1 MEKILCFL
9 NGYVEVLICGGQT
22 ERFFNLCMA
31 RGIVVRNLRQNKD
44 KSFTCIFSV
53 NHFFLLGPI
62 RRKTK
67 VRIHIL
73 EKQGLPFWVEKGV
86 KRKAF
91 FLGFFLCGML
101 LLMLSGRI
109 WNIHIEGNRANSTPE
124 ILKFLE
130 DQGVSHGM
138 KKKSLNCSA
147 IAASIREEYPQTAW
161 VSARTEGTR
170 LVITVKEGDFQNKK
184 KKEKVEPCNLTATES
199 GTVVKI
205 ITRAG
210 VPRIRP
216 GENCKTGDVLVS
228 GCLELKNDSQEVTR
242 YEYVHADA
250 DIYIKRKLSY
260 YAELPLEYEAEIR
273 ENIQETGGFLKIG
286 KLYLKWGA
294 EHKKGWHTL
303 TEELPMKLTENFR
316 LPVSTGRIT
325 MNRYQK
331 KKIIRTEK
339 EAKTEAFCILQDYE
353 EKLMEKGVQISANN
367 VKIDVDHRTCIS
379 RGNLEIIEKIGKKT
393 PVEILEQP
401 KERTTENG

>member
-53 NHFFLLGPI
+53 SHFFLLGPI

-91 FLGFFLCGML
+91 FLGIFLCGML

-184 KKEKVEPCNLTATES
+184 KKEKAEPCNLTATES

-216 GENCKTGDVLVS
+216 GETCKTGDVLIS

-286 KLYLKWGA
+286 KLYLEWGA

-303 TEELPMKLTENFR
+303 TEELPVKLTENFR
-316 LPVSTGRIT
+316 LPFSTGRIT

-331 KKIIRTEK
+331 KKIIRTEQ

-379 RGNLEIIEKIGKKT
+379 RGNLEIIEKIGKET

>member
-53 NHFFLLGPI
+53 SHFFLLGPI

-91 FLGFFLCGML
+91 FLGIFLCGML

-184 KKEKVEPCNLTATES
+184 KKEKAEPCNLTATES

-216 GENCKTGDVLVS
+216 GETCKTGDVLIS
-228 GCLELKNDSQEVTR
+228 GCLELKNDSQEVKR

-286 KLYLKWGA
+286 KLYLEWGA

-303 TEELPMKLTENFR
+303 TEELPVKLTENFR
-316 LPVSTGRIT
+316 LPFSTGRIT

-331 KKIIRTEK
+331 KKIIRTEQ

-379 RGNLEIIEKIGKKT
+379 RGNLEIIEKIGKET

>member
-53 NHFFLLGPI
+53 SHFFLLGPI

-91 FLGFFLCGML
+91 FLGIFLCGML

-184 KKEKVEPCNLTATES
+184 KKEKAEPCNLTATES

-216 GENCKTGDVLVS
+216 GETCKTGDVLIS

-286 KLYLKWGA
+286 KLYLEWGA
-294 EHKKGWHTL
+294 EHKKGWHIL
-303 TEELPMKLTENFR
+303 TEGA
-316 LPVSTGRIT
+316 V
-325 MNRYQK
+325 
-331 KKIIRTEK
+331 
-339 EAKTEAFCILQDYE
+339 
-353 EKLMEKGVQISANN
+353 
-367 VKIDVDHRTCIS
+367 
-379 RGNLEIIEKIGKKT
+379 GK
-393 PVEILEQP
+393 
-401 KERTTENG
+401 

>member
-9 NGYVEVLICGGQT
+9 NGYVEILICGGQT

-53 NHFFLLGPI
+53 SHFFLLGPI

-91 FLGFFLCGML
+91 FLGIFLCGML

-147 IAASIREEYPQTAW
+147 IAASIRE
-161 VSARTEGTR
+161 
-170 LVITVKEGDFQNKK
+170 
-184 KKEKVEPCNLTATES
+184 
-199 GTVVKI
+199 
-205 ITRAG
+205 
-210 VPRIRP
+210 
-216 GENCKTGDVLVS
+216 
-228 GCLELKNDSQEVTR
+228 
-242 YEYVHADA
+242 
-250 DIYIKRKLSY
+250 
-260 YAELPLEYEAEIR
+260 
-273 ENIQETGGFLKIG
+273 
-286 KLYLKWGA
+286 
-294 EHKKGWHTL
+294 
-303 TEELPMKLTENFR
+303 
-316 LPVSTGRIT
+316 
-325 MNRYQK
+325 
-331 KKIIRTEK
+331 
-339 EAKTEAFCILQDYE
+339 
-353 EKLMEKGVQISANN
+353 
-367 VKIDVDHRTCIS
+367 
-379 RGNLEIIEKIGKKT
+379 
-393 PVEILEQP
+393 
-401 KERTTENG
+401 

>member
-9 NGYVEVLICGGQT
+9 NGYVKILICGGQT

-31 RGIVVRNLRQNKD
+31 RGIVIRNLKQQKD
-44 KSFTCIFSV
+44 NSFICILSV
-53 NHFFLLGPI
+53 SHFFLLGPV

-73 EKQGLPFWVEKGV
+73 EKHGLPFWVEKNTTRKSFFFGV
-86 KRKAF
+86 F
-91 FLGFFLCGML
+91 VCSL
-101 LLMLSGRI
+101 LLFVLSGRI
-109 WNIHIEGNRANSTPE
+109 WNIHIEGNRVNSTPE

-130 DQGVSHGM
+130 AQGVSHGM
-138 KKKSLNCSA
+138 KKNSVNCSG
-147 IAASIREEYPQTAW
+147 IAAAIREEYPQTAW
-161 VSARTEGTR
+161 VSARTEGTQ

-184 KKEKVEPCNLTATES
+184 KKQKTAPCNLTATES

-205 ITRAG
+205 ITRTG

-216 GENCKTGDVLVS
+216 GDTCKKGDVLVS

-260 YAELPLEYEAEIR
+260 YAELPLEYETEIR
-273 ENIQETGGFLKIG
+273 EAAQETGGFLKIG

-294 EHKKGWHTL
+294 ENKKGWHTV
-303 TEELPMKLTENFR
+303 TEEFPVMLTENFE

-325 MNRYQK
+325 MNRYK
-331 KKIIRTEK
+331 KKILRRTEQ
-339 EAKTEAFCILQDYE
+339 EAKAEAFSVLQDYE

-379 RGNLEIIEKIGKKT
+379 RGNLEIIEKIGKET

>member
-1 MEKILCFL
+1 M
-9 NGYVEVLICGGQT
+9 
-22 ERFFNLCMA
+22 
-31 RGIVVRNLRQNKD
+31 
-44 KSFTCIFSV
+44 
-53 NHFFLLGPI
+53 
-62 RRKTK
+62 
-67 VRIHIL
+67 
-73 EKQGLPFWVEKGV
+73 
-86 KRKAF
+86 
-91 FLGFFLCGML
+91 
-101 LLMLSGRI
+101 
-109 WNIHIEGNRANSTPE
+109 
-124 ILKFLE
+124 
-130 DQGVSHGM
+130 
-138 KKKSLNCSA
+138 
-147 IAASIREEYPQTAW
+147 
-161 VSARTEGTR
+161 
-170 LVITVKEGDFQNKK
+170 
-184 KKEKVEPCNLTATES
+184 
-199 GTVVKI
+199 VKI

-286 KLYLKWGA
+286 KLYLEWGA

-339 EAKTEAFCILQDYE
+339 EATTEAFCILQDYE

>member
-1 MEKILCFL
+1 M
-9 NGYVEVLICGGQT
+9 
-22 ERFFNLCMA
+22 
-31 RGIVVRNLRQNKD
+31 
-44 KSFTCIFSV
+44 
-53 NHFFLLGPI
+53 
-62 RRKTK
+62 
-67 VRIHIL
+67 RIHIL

-91 FLGFFLCGML
+91 FLGFFLCGMI

-210 VPRIRP
+210 VPP
-216 GENCKTGDVLVS
+216 
-228 GCLELKNDSQEVTR
+228 
-242 YEYVHADA
+242 
-250 DIYIKRKLSY
+250 
-260 YAELPLEYEAEIR
+260 
-273 ENIQETGGFLKIG
+273 FL
-286 KLYLKWGA
+286 
-294 EHKKGWHTL
+294 
-303 TEELPMKLTENFR
+303 
-316 LPVSTGRIT
+316 
-325 MNRYQK
+325 
-331 KKIIRTEK
+331 
-339 EAKTEAFCILQDYE
+339 
-353 EKLMEKGVQISANN
+353 
-367 VKIDVDHRTCIS
+367 
-379 RGNLEIIEKIGKKT
+379 RGS
-393 PVEILEQP
+393 P
-401 KERTTENG
+401 R

>member
-1 MEKILCFL
+1 MKFLKLIHGYVIILVRGENLERFLNLCKSRKVYMEKIR
-9 NGYVEVLICGGQT
+9 YREDGQLMAQMQAAD
-22 ERFFNLCMA
+22 FFRLRPLRNKTGVHIQIIQR
-31 RGIVVRNLRQNKD
+31 RGMP
-44 KSFTCIFSV
+44 F
-53 NHFFLLGPI
+53 FFL
-62 RRKTK
+62 RNK
-67 VRIHIL
+67 
-73 EKQGLPFWVEKGV
+73 

-91 FLGFFLCGML
+91 FTGMILGGILIFFLT
-101 LLMLSGRI
+101 GRI

-286 KLYLKWGA
+286 KLYLEWGA

>member
-1 MEKILCFL
+1 
-9 NGYVEVLICGGQT
+9 
-22 ERFFNLCMA
+22 MA
-31 RGIVVRNLRQNKD
+31 Q
-44 KSFTCIFSV
+44 
-53 NHFFLLGPI
+53 
-62 RRKTK
+62 
-67 VRIHIL
+67 
-73 EKQGLPFWVEKGV
+73 
-86 KRKAF
+86 
-91 FLGFFLCGML
+91 ML
-101 LLMLSGRI
+101 LPKSLRPVSYTHL
-109 WNIHIEGNRANSTPE
+109 
-124 ILKFLE
+124 LE

-260 YAELPLEYEAEIR
+260 YAELPLELSLI
-273 ENIQETGGFLKIG
+273 
-286 KLYLKWGA
+286 
-294 EHKKGWHTL
+294 H
-303 TEELPMKLTENFR
+303 
-316 LPVSTGRIT
+316 
-325 MNRYQK
+325 
-331 KKIIRTEK
+331 
-339 EAKTEAFCILQDYE
+339 
-353 EKLMEKGVQISANN
+353 
-367 VKIDVDHRTCIS
+367 IS
-379 RGNLEIIEKIGKKT
+379 RKGSCGNRGS
-393 PVEILEQP
+393 Q
-401 KERTTENG
+401 

>member
-9 NGYVEVLICGGQT
+9 NGYVKILIHGGQT

-31 RGIVVRNLRQNKD
+31 RGIVVRDLKQNKD
-44 KSFTCIFSV
+44 NSFSCILSV
-53 NHFFLLGPI
+53 SHFFLLGSI

-73 EKQGLPFWVEKGV
+73 EKHGLPFWMEKSA

-91 FLGFFLCGML
+91 FLGMFSFGL
-101 LLMLSGRI
+101 LLLILSGRI

-130 DQGVSHGM
+130 VQGVSHGM
-138 KKKSLNCSA
+138 KKGSVNCNA
-147 IAASIREEYPQTAW
+147 IASAIREEYPQTAW
-161 VSARTEGTR
+161 VSARTEGTQ
-170 LVITVKEGDFQNKK
+170 LIITVKEGDFRNKK
-184 KKEKVEPCNLTATES
+184 QKEKTESCNLTATEA
-199 GTVVKI
+199 GTVVRI

-210 VPRIRP
+210 VPQIRP
-216 GENCKTGDVLVS
+216 GEICKKGDILVS

-250 DIYIKRKLSY
+250 DIYIKRKLPY
-260 YAELPLEYEAEIR
+260 YAELPLEYETEIR

-286 KLYLKWGA
+286 RLYLEWG
-294 EHKKGWHTL
+294 EKHKNGWHTL
-303 TEELPMKLTENFR
+303 KEEFPVKLTENFK

-325 MNRYQK
+325 MNRYRK
-331 KKIIRTEK
+331 KKLMRTEK
-339 EAKTEAFCILQDYE
+339 EAKAEAFSILQDYE

-379 RGNLEIIEKIGKKT
+379 RGNLEIIEKIGKET

>member
-22 ERFFNLCMA
+22 EHFFNLCMA

-53 NHFFLLGPI
+53 SHFFLLGPI

-91 FLGFFLCGML
+91 FLGIFLCGML

-184 KKEKVEPCNLTATES
+184 KKEKAEPCNLTATES

-216 GENCKTGDVLVS
+216 GETCKTGDVLIS
-228 GCLELKNDSQEVTR
+228 GCLELENDSQEVTR

-286 KLYLKWGA
+286 KLYLEWGA

-303 TEELPMKLTENFR
+303 TEELPVKLTENFR

-331 KKIIRTEK
+331 KKIICTEQ

-379 RGNLEIIEKIGKKT
+379 RGNLEIIEKIGKET

>member
-22 ERFFNLCMA
+22 ERFFNLCIA

-53 NHFFLLGPI
+53 GHFFLLGPI

-91 FLGFFLCGML
+91 FLGIFLCGML

-138 KKKSLNCSA
+138 KKKSLNCSV

-184 KKEKVEPCNLTATES
+184 KKEKAEPCNLTATES

-216 GENCKTGDVLVS
+216 GETCKTGDVLIS

-260 YAELPLEYEAEIR
+260 YAEFPLEYEAEIR

-286 KLYLKWGA
+286 KLYLEWGA

-303 TEELPMKLTENFR
+303 TEELPVKLTENFR

-331 KKIIRTEK
+331 KKIIRTEQ

-379 RGNLEIIEKIGKKT
+379 RGNLEIIEKIGKET

>member
-53 NHFFLLGPI
+53 SHFFLLGPI

-91 FLGFFLCGML
+91 FLGIFLCGML

-138 KKKSLNCSA
+138 KKKIFKLQRHCSFH
-147 IAASIREEYPQTAW
+147 P
-161 VSARTEGTR
+161 
-170 LVITVKEGDFQNKK
+170 
-184 KKEKVEPCNLTATES
+184 
-199 GTVVKI
+199 
-205 ITRAG
+205 
-210 VPRIRP
+210 
-216 GENCKTGDVLVS
+216 
-228 GCLELKNDSQEVTR
+228 
-242 YEYVHADA
+242 
-250 DIYIKRKLSY
+250 
-260 YAELPLEYEAEIR
+260 
-273 ENIQETGGFLKIG
+273 
-286 KLYLKWGA
+286 
-294 EHKKGWHTL
+294 
-303 TEELPMKLTENFR
+303 
-316 LPVSTGRIT
+316 GRISSDSLGFCK
-325 MNRYQK
+325 NRRNTTGYYSK
-331 KKIIRTEK
+331 R
-339 EAKTEAFCILQDYE
+339 
-353 EKLMEKGVQISANN
+353 
-367 VKIDVDHRTCIS
+367 
-379 RGNLEIIEKIGKKT
+379 RGFSE
-393 PVEILEQP
+393 
-401 KERTTENG
+401 